1 MAMAKGQPQDLPPA
15 ASSEEEQSSEEDIDA
30 EVIWREVI

>member
-1 MAMAKGQPQDLPPA
+1 MAMAKGQPRDLPPA
-15 ASSEEEQSSEEDIDA
+15 ASSEEEQSSEEDA